1 MDDKILHLNV
11 GGTTYT
17 TTRSTLTRH
26 PESMLGAMFSG
37 KHPSARDGNGH
48 YFIDR
53 DGPLFRFVL
62 NFLRCGRLNLPKD
75 FNDFEQLH
83 EEADFYQIQPLIDQL
98 NDIWNDPNIVSGL
111 FIEVKDYVQ
120 CYKGWHINTSLTGPF
135 ELLKDRPPF
144 NDELSARAYRTW
156 RKGQIEELYLEK
168 ALKTRLEWAVLLK
181 RSGWQFLS
189 TTSSSHFKIGEESQ
203 QFIVIDKWFLPNVDT
218 TKGFS

>member
-1 MDDKILHLNV
+1 MAEILTLNV
-11 GGTTYT
+11 GGSLYT
-17 TTRSTLTRH
+17 TTLSTLTRY
-26 PESMLGAMFSG
+26 PDSMLGAMFSG
-37 KHPSARDGNGH
+37 KHPNSTDENGH
-48 YFIDR
+48 IFIDR
-53 DGPLFRFVL
+53 DGALFRIIL
-62 NFLRCGRLNLPKD
+62 NFLRSSKLNLPKNFPD
-75 FNDFEQLH
+75 LEQLQD
-83 EEADFYQIQPLIDQL
+83 EVDFYQIQPLIDQL
-98 NDIWNDPNIVSGL
+98 VEYKNAPDIVSGL

-135 ELLKDRPPF
+135 ELLKHRAPF

-189 TTSSSHFKIGEESQ
+189 TTSSSHFKVGEESQ
-203 QFIVIDKWFLPNVDT
+203 QFIVIDKWFLPNIDT

>member
-1 MDDKILHLNV
+1 MADPILSLNV
-11 GGTTYT
+11 GGVLYT
-17 TTRSTLTRH
+17 TTQSTLTRY
-26 PESMLGAMFSG
+26 PDSMLGAMFSG
-37 KHPSARDGNGH
+37 NHPNATDQKGN

-53 DGPLFRFVL
+53 DGKLFRLIL
-62 NFLRCGRLNLPKD
+62 NFLRTSHLNLPKNFSEFD
-75 FNDFEQLH
+75 QLQD
-83 EEADFYQIQPLIDQL
+83 EVDFYQIQPLIDSVHAHRTAS
-98 NDIWNDPNIVSGL
+98 DIISGL

-135 ELLKDRPPF
+135 ELLKHRAPF

-189 TTSSSHFKIGEESQ
+189 TTSSSHFKVGEESQ

-218 TKGFS
+218 TNGFS